1 MAVPYDRLKNAL
13 LAEQA
18 RLTEQMAALS
28 EVAAGDHLGYGNH
41 QADDGSVAFEQ
52 AKDLAIRINAE
63 SLLKQVNGA
72 LRRMENGTY
81 GLCVEC
87 NQPID
92 TARLKAIPYADLCM
106 SCQRKRER

>member
-13 LAEQA
+13 LTEQA

-41 QADDGSVAFEQ
+41 QADDGLLAFEQ

-92 TARLKAIPYADLCM
+92 TARLKAIPYAELCM